1 SSVLAFSRPLSGDI
15 CALPSFPTRRSSDLI
30 EVGGSGRNVSRG
42 KTPEQGDRKRSSGVL
57 VDRDVSNMPRAE
69 LADLIRQL
77 TDQMMQAAR
86 DLQFE
91 LAARLR
97 DEISELKKELR
108 GMDEAGVQ

>member
-1 SSVLAFSRPLSGDI
+1 MSR
-15 CALPSFPTRRSSDLI
+15 AARRRS
-30 EVGGSGRNVSRG
+30 RASR
-42 KTPEQGDRKRSSGVL
+42 ERSSGVL
-57 VDRDVSNMPRAE
+57 VDRDVAHAAGGAGRPHP
-69 LADLIRQL
+69 QL